1 VTRGTCQPQSHDAR
15 LAADPTPLCV
25 TGWWVTGD
33 GGQWFAIRCAGGAAP
48 PFSVSFRTHLPP
60 SAGIAA
66 VARSPLPQPP
76 CHTAD
81 YPTTYKLALKSLSR
95 GVAGGDS
102 VHIAAAARSTCT
114 GVLRSLPPVG
124 LSWDVVDNFNNIE
137 K

>member
-1 VTRGTCQPQSHDAR
+1 MWNTSHSLRILLIVVTRGTCQPQSHDAR

-95 GVAGGDS
+95 GTFNYIIID
-102 VHIAAAARSTCT
+102 IT
-114 GVLRSLPPVG
+114 
-124 LSWDVVDNFNNIE
+124 DNFTHVG
-137 K
+137 